1 DVQQICTW
9 LGLPP
14 GCWPP
19 DHYTLLGLPP
29 CEPDIER
36 IEQKIHERL
45 MRLRCYQL
53 SNPALATEA
62 MTCLAKAF
70 DCLTNEQ
77 CKKASAARWLR
88 NHAICQIAASL
99 PVVLGRAGARHPP
112 RSFRTGVVD
121 TQVGPRLGP
130 RR

>member
-1 DVQQICTW
+1 MSRNTLSVDVQQICTW
-9 LGLPP
+9 LALPP

-19 DHYTLLGLPP
+19 DHYALLGLPP
-29 CEPDIER
+29 CEPDVER

-77 CKKASAARWLR
+77 CKKAYDAAHFPHL
-88 NHAICQIAASL
+88 ACAA
-99 PVVLGRAGARHPP
+99 
-112 RSFRTGVVD
+112 
-121 TQVGPRLGP
+121 PRLP
-130 RR
+130 SSRVQTAIAS